1 MISSF
6 CSGYLSITPSWVPFS
21 FPYPLHICFSSIPVL
36 PNNNLLPFGDP
47 PYTHAFAYHLYHAD
61 HPTFFIFRYKY
72 PAAFKTFGF
81 LTDTSKSKCP
91 ALCFSTLTLLIS
103 SLSLFTKSC
112 QFCLKI
118 SLEVSIYIYI
128 MSSATLIILFGSY
141 SSLLPELCLWSPY
154 SLHVFLYTYT
164 ATCRLI
170 FLDLKSDFVIVL
182 LIIL

>member
-1 MISSF
+1 MV
-6 CSGYLSITPSWVPFS
+6 TPRTPMPLPTTYTMLTIQHFLFLDTNIQLPSRHLDFS
-21 FPYPLHICFSSIPVL
+21 QILQSLNVQHYVSQLWLFQSPV
-36 PNNNLLPFGDP
+36 
-47 PYTHAFAYHLYHAD
+47 
-61 HPTFFIFRYKY
+61 FI
-72 PAAFKTFGF
+72 
-81 LTDTSKSKCP
+81 
-91 ALCFSTLTLLIS
+91 
-103 SLSLFTKSC
+103 SLFTKSC

-118 SLEVSIYIYI
+118 SLEVSIYI

>member
-1 MISSF
+1 MFLNFDSF
-6 CSGYLSITPSWVPFS
+6 NLQSLFLYLLS
-21 FPYPLHICFSSIPVL
+21 PV
-36 PNNNLLPFGDP
+36 NSV
-47 PYTHAFAYHLYHAD
+47 
-61 HPTFFIFRYKY
+61 
-72 PAAFKTFGF
+72 
-81 LTDTSKSKCP
+81 SKS
-91 ALCFSTLTLLIS
+91 LLRF
-103 SLSLFTKSC
+103 LY
-112 QFCLKI
+112 
-118 SLEVSIYIYI
+118 IYIIIYI